1 MSEIPK
7 CNLTVNGREIYS
19 SGAANVG
26 GAIGGFFGII
36 INGILS
42 IILFIVYLI
51 SKNNIVL
58 AFTICAVIS
67 FIYSYYQMTS
77 GSKNLPERPCINMN
91 NVILN

>member
-7 CNLTVNGREIYS
+7 CNLTLNDREIYS
-19 SGAANVG
+19 SGAAGVG

-51 SKNNIVL
+51 SKNNIIL
-58 AFTICAVIS
+58 AFTACTVIS
-67 FIYSYYQMTS
+67 LIYSYFQMTA
-77 GSKNLPERPCINMN
+77 GGKNLPERPCTNMN
-91 NVILN
+91 NEILN